1 MKRIIFISFG
11 CLMLF
16 SGCLGIQE
24 NYEYTPSNISS
35 EVNMTAWDF
44 IKSRPDVFSDLLDA
58 VRKSGMDS
66 TLYYSNSGKYTY
78 LLLNNTAMSNLT
90 AILGNINSTTKS
102 KWVHVLSYHII
113 DGNYHGL
120 GTLNFDPT
128 YVVTLWR
135 SQDAIMTLQLE
146 SRNSF
151 NYSRLV
157 VNGLD
162 PAWTLLTSTF
172 KYAATSNLMCTN
184 GVCHVLNRYAR
195 PLTNDTFN

>member
-1 MKRIIFISFG
+1 
-11 CLMLF
+11 MLF

-24 NYEYTPSNISS
+24 NYEYTPSNISN

-44 IKSRPDVFSDLLDA
+44 IKSRPDVFSDLRDA

-66 TLYYSNSGKYTY
+66 TLYYSNSRKYTY

-102 KWVHVLSYHII
+102 KWVNVLSYHII

-128 YVVTLWR
+128 YVVTFWR

-146 SRNSF
+146 NRNSF
-151 NYSRLV
+151 NYSRLI

-172 KYAATSNLMCTN
+172 KYAVTSNLMCTN
-184 GVCHVLNRYAR
+184 GVCHVLSRHAR
-195 PLTNDTFN
+195 PLENDTFN